1 MKRKSRGED
10 LLRGLCLAAIAAG
23 ILLRF
28 LRLGQSLWFDEAI
41 TVRDAALP
49 LAAIPGNLARVSAA
63 ASPPLFYFLLHA
75 WLALAPAGEAA
86 LRLLP
91 AVFGALGVLAVW
103 AAGERW
109 LGRAAGLS
117 AAAVLALHPFH
128 IAYSQELRPY
138 ALLVLLSIVS
148 FHFFLAAQERG
159 RPKDWA
165 CFAAATLA
173 NLYTQYYA
181 GFLFAAQAAWLGPR
195 VRGAQRRRLA
205 ACAGAVLAGFA
216 PWLPGLWRQ
225 THKHVYALL
234 RPADLSEALNTLYHL
249 FGVKVSAA
257 TWATYGWRAAAPALL
272 ALQLAV
278 WAWALA
284 RARGKEREPARM
296 LLGLA
301 AITLAIPF
309 ALSLRSPIYMGG
321 RYAI

>member
-1 MKRKSRGED
+1 
-10 LLRGLCLAAIAAG
+10 
-23 ILLRF
+23 
-28 LRLGQSLWFDEAI
+28 
-41 TVRDAALP
+41 
-49 LAAIPGNLARVSAA
+49 
-63 ASPPLFYFLLHA
+63 
-75 WLALAPAGEAA
+75 
-86 LRLLP
+86 
-91 AVFGALGVLAVW
+91 
-103 AAGERW
+103 
-109 LGRAAGLS
+109 
-117 AAAVLALHPFH
+117 
-128 IAYSQELRPY
+128 
-138 ALLVLLSIVS
+138 
-148 FHFFLAAQERG
+148 
-159 RPKDWA
+159 
-165 CFAAATLA
+165 
-173 NLYTQYYA
+173 LYTQYYA

-284 RARGKEREPARM
+284 RARGKDAEPPRT
-296 LLGLA
+296 LLWLA
-301 AITLAIPF
+301 VFTLAIPF

-321 RYAI
+321 RYAIVALPFICLAWGWIVERAPTPAARALLLGTCLACQLPTVLAYFATPRAFDREIGAYLAERAGPGSLLVIHPNFWKTGIAYYYPPAEQAAADVPRQAPEELPATLEVVEMGDELLEPGSRALLRTAYRPAASRQFGNFAFAATFRRREAGARP